1 MKLLHLDS
9 SILSGNS
16 ASREVSAAVVAR
28 LRQADPS
35 LEVTYRDLA
44 ADPVPHLSGGYLAAA
59 AGAAGGEVFAAE
71 IAASAV
77 IMDEFLAAD
86 VVVIGAPMYNF
97 AIPTQLKAWL
107 DRILVREKT
116 FRYSETGPQ
125 GLAGGKRVIVA
136 IARGNLYGPA
146 KPAAPMDFQEPY
158 LRAVFGFIGIGEVEF
173 VRAEGVS
180 IGPDQR
186 KTALEGARETAS
198 GLDVTLSR
206 AA

>member
-9 SILSGNS
+9 SILGGNS

-28 LRQADPS
+28 LREADPS
-35 LEVTYRDLA
+35 LKVTYRDLA
-44 ADPVPHLSGGYLAAA
+44 ADPVPHLSGGYLAAS

-136 IARGNLYGPA
+136 IARGNLYGPG

-158 LRAVFGFIGIGEVEF
+158 LRAVFGFIGITDVEF

-186 KTALEGARETAS
+186 KTALEGAREVAS
-198 GLDVTLSR
+198 ALPATVAE

>member
-9 SILSGNS
+9 SILGGNS

-28 LRQADPS
+28 LRQADPG

-44 ADPVPHLSGGYLAAA
+44 ADPVPHLSGGYLAAS
-59 AGAAGGEVFAAE
+59 AGAPGGEQFAAE
-71 IAASAV
+71 IAASVA
-77 IMDEFLAAD
+77 ILEEFLRAD

-136 IARGNLYGPA
+136 IARGNLYGPG
-146 KPAAPMDFQEPY
+146 KPASPMDFQEPY
-158 LRAVFGFIGIGEVEF
+158 LRAVFGFIGITDVEF
-173 VRAEGVS
+173 VRAEGVN
-180 IGPDQR
+180 IGPEQR
-186 KTALEGARETAS
+186 KAALEGAREVAS
-198 GLDVTLSR
+198 GLTV
-206 AA
+206 AASKAA